1 MSGIVYLSAC
11 DPCQWRDDEMCSG
24 RSYHHPCVR
33 LRIGGWARSSRRCSS
48 LGALYLAACA
58 PVSRQ
63 LDCGEVRATDDSAA
77 VMHVKGNAGKE
88 RSVLIEA
95 EVLSVHGGHTLTAEQ
110 VELH

>member
-1 MSGIVYLSAC
+1 
-11 DPCQWRDDEMCSG
+11 
-24 RSYHHPCVR
+24 
-33 LRIGGWARSSRRCSS
+33 
-48 LGALYLAACA
+48 
-58 PVSRQ
+58 VSRQ